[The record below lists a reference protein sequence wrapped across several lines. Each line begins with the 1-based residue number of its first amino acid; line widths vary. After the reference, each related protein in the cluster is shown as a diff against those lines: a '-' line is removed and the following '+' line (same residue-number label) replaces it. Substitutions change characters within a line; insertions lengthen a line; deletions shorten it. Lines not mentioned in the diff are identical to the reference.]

1 LIIDE
6 ALSVGDELFQ
16 RKCFSRIEAIRA
28 TGATIL
34 FVSHAGSTIV
44 ELCDRAA
51 LMDDG
56 ELLTSG
62 ATKAVIGKY
71 QRLLYAPSTKRIGIR
86 AEILTDNESDLEAR
100 SMDHGS
106 IHGNSSNSDLS
117 TSDTIKD
124 QFDPHLIPKSTIQ
137 YESHGAVISTPK
149 IFNQTGERVNC
160 LVRGNTYRYVYDV
173 AFTSAASN
181 VRFGMM
187 VKTQA
192 GVELGGGASAA
203 SMQNAIPYVEP
214 ETCAHVEFGFQCNL
228 NQGMYFLNA
237 GVVGVLSEEER
248 YLHRVLDAYAFR
260 VMPDDE
266 GYSTGIVDFKC
277 TPEVVQLSCDKSPC
291 KHA

>member
-1 LIIDE
+1 MVVRLAFAVAINVEPDILIIDE

-28 TGATIL
+28 SGATIL

-106 IHGNSSNSDLS
+106 IHGNSS
-117 TSDTIKD
+117 K
-124 QFDPHLIPKSTIQ
+124 F
-137 YESHGAVISTPK
+137 
-149 IFNQTGERVNC
+149 
-160 LVRGNTYRYVYDV
+160 
-173 AFTSAASN
+173 
-181 VRFGMM
+181 
-187 VKTQA
+187 
-192 GVELGGGASAA
+192 
-203 SMQNAIPYVEP
+203 
-214 ETCAHVEFGFQCNL
+214 
-228 NQGMYFLNA
+228 
-237 GVVGVLSEEER
+237 
-248 YLHRVLDAYAFR
+248 
-260 VMPDDE
+260 
-266 GYSTGIVDFKC
+266 
-277 TPEVVQLSCDKSPC
+277 
-291 KHA
+291 